1 MKCVGL
7 CKDIIKITG
16 FCYSYSKTKQDEK
29 NFLETKTKFQNVL
42 RISRMQSLTLEGKI
56 TVFKNIAVSKIDYL
70 SMMIKVQL
78 K

>member
-7 CKDIIKITG
+7 CKDTIKITG
-16 FCYSYSKTKQDEK
+16 FRYLYSKTRQDEK
-29 NFLETKTKFQNVL
+29 NFLETKAKFQNVL
-42 RISRMQSLTLEGKI
+42 RIWRMQSLTLEGKI
-56 TVFKNIAVSKIDYL
+56 TVFKKVAVSKIAYL